1 MLKKIFI
8 IFPIAFL
15 FMAFS
20 IPEKIVRKA
29 NKEIAKFYNTENFS
43 KKVLKIPDDVNDLTP
58 SEFGEDNLFE
68 IYAEA
73 ELVGYGYIG
82 NAPSK
87 TATFDYLVLFDKN
100 FIITRSKV
108 LLYHEEYGGEIGS
121 RRWLKQFDG
130 LSTTAP
136 AVVYSENI
144 IPISGATISGQSMTR
159 AINNLLTSIKFLQQA
174 NQL

>member
-1 MLKKIFI
+1 MSKKIFI
-8 IFPIAFL
+8 IILIAFL
-15 FMAFS
+15 FAAFS
-20 IPEKIVRKA
+20 IPEKIERKA
-29 NKEIAKFYNTENFS
+29 DKEIAKYYNTENFS
-43 KKVLKIPDDVNDLTP
+43 KKVYQIPEDANDLTP
-58 SEFGEDNLFE
+58 SEFGEDNLFKITSE
-68 IYAEA
+68 GIV
-73 ELVGYGYIG
+73 LGYGYIG

-121 RRWLKQFDG
+121 RRWLKQFEG
-130 LSTTAP
+130 LSTTSKT
-136 AVVYSENI
+136 VVYSENI

-159 AINNLLTSIKFLQQA
+159 AINDLLMSIKFLQQA